1 MELWMHVT
9 RKLLRL
15 FRVDQQIR
23 GLQSRLRSAERFFEE
38 QVRQLENLET
48 QRTSIRGQLRQLK
61 ASVANLEGEATQAE
75 EHIEQLRERMT
86 NSKTNKEYKATLTE
100 VNTFK
105 ERKSTLDESAI
116 EHLEKIESLEAEL
129 VELDAAFVEREKLK
143 AVAEGDRTK
152 RGDEIKDRL
161 AELTAQ
167 RAELVADVPTEA
179 LAIYEA
185 LLEER
190 GEDAMAPLE
199 VVDRRRH
206 EYICGSTMMS
216 VPMET
221 AMSLMSGKLTLSP
234 NDGCILY
241 LTEEVEESLTTTKS
255 KR

>member
-1 MELWMHVT
+1 MHVT
-9 RKLLRL
+9 QKLLRL

-38 QVRQLENLET
+38 QIRQLENLET

-61 ASVANLEGEATQAE
+61 ASVANLEGEAAQAE

-105 ERKSTLDESAI
+105 ERKNALDESAI

-129 VELDAAFVEREKLK
+129 VELDASFEEREKLK
-143 AVAEGDRTK
+143 AVAEGDRAK

-161 AELTAQ
+161 NELRAQ
-167 RAELVADVPTEA
+167 REELVAEVPAEA
-179 LAIYEA
+179 LMIYEE

-199 VVDRRRH
+199 IVDRKRH

-241 LTEEVEESLTTTKS
+241 LTEEVEESLTAKS

>member
-1 MELWMHVT
+1 MHVT

-23 GLQSRLRSAERFFEE
+23 GLQSRLRAAERFFEE
-38 QVRQLENLET
+38 QVRQLENLEM

-61 ASVANLEGEATQAE
+61 ASVANLEGESAQAE

-105 ERKSTLDESAI
+105 ERKSSLDESAI

-129 VELDAAFVEREKLK
+129 VELDAAFAEREKLK
-143 AVAEGDRTK
+143 AVAEGDRVK
-152 RGDEIKDRL
+152 RGEEIKDRL

-167 RAELVADVPTEA
+167 RAELVAEVPTEA

-199 VVDRRRH
+199 IVDRRRH

-241 LTEEVEESLTTTKS
+241 LTEEAEESLTPTKS